1 MGVGL
6 WGSQGCG
13 DSRQSS
19 KRMYA
24 YNQGINVKGQLIS
37 EWLFDDLIFPKKPK
51 QKFDEFL
58 P

>member
-1 MGVGL
+1 MYILMGVGL

-24 YNQGINVKGQLIS
+24 YNQGINAKHSG
-37 EWLFDDLIFPKKPK
+37 
-51 QKFDEFL
+51 FL
-58 P
+58 EH